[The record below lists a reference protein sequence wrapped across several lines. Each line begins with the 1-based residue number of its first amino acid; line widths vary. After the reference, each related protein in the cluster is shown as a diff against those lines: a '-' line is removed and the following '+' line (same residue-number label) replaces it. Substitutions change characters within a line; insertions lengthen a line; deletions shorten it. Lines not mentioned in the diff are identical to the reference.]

1 MKKYIFLVLIISGL
15 VFPIVSSA
23 GDLSGPL
30 VQCGTKAN
38 RASCTFC
45 DLFKM
50 VQTIIDFITTGI
62 FILAVLF
69 IIIGGLTILFAGAVP
84 SNLELG
90 KKMITNAVIGVVI
103 ALLAWTVIN
112 MIFNTLV
119 STDKTKFPAPW
130 NDIECKGGGVIE
142 TGAVCCCDLLSNLKT
157 ENYCKPNP
165 FPSSAECNSGSAGC
179 KSFCQGYAVNA
190 GSSYQGSCCLNKKL
204 NSNETCGGVV
214 PATYCCCNLPDGTY
228 SCKPDPYTSVDE
240 CNAGPASCN
249 GYCKGYV
256 PEYSDDCCV
265 ATKGKCGASGSCKQ
279 SFSSFSS
286 PGCSNDC
293 VDISSYTPTH
303 GCESNG
309 GKCMVS
315 YAASRKINNFIN
327 RFNIL
332 SGGHC
337 DLRISSTIQGP
348 SGPSVSSCHKAGN
361 INSGTCVD
369 FNVSNYSV
377 CRDYF
382 YQAAKDTAIVSFL
395 DEYAEACKP
404 ANATGGNIHVNF

>member
-1 MKKYIFLVLIISGL
+1 M
-15 VFPIVSSA
+15 A
-23 GDLSGPL
+23 
-30 VQCGTKAN
+30 
-38 RASCTFC
+38 
-45 DLFKM
+45 
-50 VQTIIDFITTGI
+50 QTIIDFITTGI

-69 IIIGGLTILFAGAVP
+69 IVIGGLTILFAGAVP

-90 KKMITNAVIGVVI
+90 KKMITNAIIGVVI

-142 TGAVCCCDLLSNLKT
+142 TGAVCCCDLLNNSKI
-157 ENYCKPNP
+157 ESYCRPNP
-165 FPSSAECNSGSAGC
+165 FPNSAECNSGSAGC

-214 PATYCCCNLPDGTY
+214 PATYCCCNLTDGTY
-228 SCKPDPYTSVDE
+228 SCKPDSYTTVDE
-240 CNAGPASCN
+240 CNAGPAGCN
-249 GYCKGYV
+249 SYCKAFAADK
-256 PEYSDDCCV
+256 YSDYCCV
-265 ATKGKCGASGSCKQ
+265 GTKGKCGASGSCQQ
-279 SFSSFSS
+279 SFSSPSS
-286 PGCSNDC
+286 PGCSNNC

-309 GKCMVS
+309 GKCLVS
-315 YAASRKINNFIN
+315 PAAAARIKSFIN
-327 RFNIL
+327 KFNSL
-332 SGGHC
+332 SGGRC
-337 DLRISSTIQGP
+337 SLRISSAIQGS

-361 INSGTCVD
+361 ANSGTCVD
-369 FNVSNYSV
+369 FNVSNYSA

-382 YQAAKDTAIVSFL
+382 YQAAKDTAVVSFL